1 MIYPNV
7 HILILNWNGKDYLY
21 DCVKSVLNSDYQNFK
36 VTVID
41 NGSSDNSIDLVRNN
55 LDHVDFIYIDD
66 NLGYSKGYNYAF
78 KELINS
84 SFESEYFLLLNNDTT
99 IKDDTISNLIIGT
112 HTFGHDN
119 IFGPKIINNDNNKI
133 WYGGG
138 VINKF
143 TKLAGHIGLNK
154 EDKTTCLKTMKTDFV
169 SGCSMLIPKKM
180 INNLGGFNELFD
192 FYYEDVDLCLRAKHK
207 GFRCYFISDS
217 IVYHKIS
224 SSMGGRYNFLKLWYR
239 FKSTIKYLYL
249 NNNFLF
255 FIILIIINFLL
266 LPFIVIS
273 KSIRLLIK

>member
-21 DCVKSVLNSDYQNFK
+21 DCVKSVLNSNYPNFK

-41 NGSSDNSIDLVRNN
+41 NGSNDDSINLVRNN
-55 LDHVDFIYIDD
+55 LDHVDFICIDN

-78 KELINS
+78 KELTNS

-99 IKDDTISNLIIGT
+99 INDDAISNLIKGT
-112 HTFGHDN
+112 YIFGHDN
-119 IFGPKIINNDNNKI
+119 IFGSKIINNENNKI

-138 VINKF
+138 KINRF
-143 TKLAGHIGLNK
+143 TKLAGHIALNK
-154 EDKTTCLKTMKTDFV
+154 EDKITYLKNMETDFV
-169 SGCSMLIPKKM
+169 SGCSMLIPTKI
-180 INNLGGFNELFD
+180 INLLGGFNELFD
-192 FYYEDVDLCLRAKHK
+192 FYYEDVDLCLRARQK
-207 GFRCYFISDS
+207 GYRCYFISDS

-249 NNNFLF
+249 NNHFLF
-255 FIILIIINFLL
+255 FIILIIINFIL
-266 LPFIVIS
+266 LPFVVIS